1 MNGYAVTI
9 RAYGSEG
16 NIADVNAIINYL
28 QPLGLTVDNIQI
40 IPVNPF

>member
-16 NIADVNAIINYL
+16 TIADVNAIINYL
-28 QPLGLTVDNIQI
+28 QPLGLTVNNIQI
-40 IPVNPF
+40 IPCNEY